1 MKNANYGR
9 DFSADVVVDIA
20 LARAGDPCPNDC
32 DGHLEEHRGV
42 EVGHIFKLGTKYA
55 EAMGAT
61 FKDEDG
67 SEKPAIMGC
76 YGIGIGRL
84 LAATVEANHDDR
96 GMILPR
102 AIAPYEVYLAGL
114 NTNDESVVAA
124 AGKFYDDLVSAG
136 VEVLF
141 DDRDEPPG
149 VKFNDADLI
158 GLPLRVVVSARGLRN
173 GEIELKRRDSDQVT
187 MAPLSEGVQAVKT
200 ALEG

>member
-1 MKNANYGR
+1 
-9 DFSADVVVDIA
+9 
-20 LARAGDPCPNDC
+20 
-32 DGHLEEHRGV
+32 
-42 EVGHIFKLGTKYA
+42 
-55 EAMGAT
+55 
-61 FKDEDG
+61 
-67 SEKPAIMGC
+67 
-76 YGIGIGRL
+76 
-84 LAATVEANHDDR
+84 
-96 GMILPR
+96 MILPR